1 MAHLRE
7 SPPGPRRMPGSPAG
21 LPRIPENRPRMP
33 LVPILTLGPATSS
46 PDMMAALL
54 GVAGAFRLNAS
65 HLVPESLARWLE
77 ALDRVFHSA
86 GHTVPVYVDL
96 QGAKMRI
103 GSYPDCR
110 FLPERVHLILGE
122 KSETPQTIPV
132 PHPAFFQ
139 AVRAGDLLTLN
150 DARVGLRV
158 LSTDDRACQ
167 AEVVRDG
174 PLSSHKGLNRRGHP
188 LPCPS
193 LSEGDR
199 RAVEVALD
207 HEFVRFAFSF
217 VHDGTEADLIRPRVG
232 GRVVAAKI
240 ELPEALDHLGGIA
253 DRFDELWLCRGD
265 LGAQA
270 GLAALGSLQE
280 TFVRRATGLGRPR
293 YLAGQVLEYMT
304 HFPQPT
310 RAEVVGLFQAERE
323 GFAGVVLSDE
333 TAVGRHPLEVARLLA
348 ELGFRASFSPP
359 CESAFEN
366 PAGR

>member
-1 MAHLRE
+1 
-7 SPPGPRRMPGSPAG
+7 
-21 LPRIPENRPRMP
+21 MP

-46 PDMMAALL
+46 PDMLADLL

-65 HLVPESLARWLE
+65 HLDPEGLGRWLE
-77 ALDRVFHSA
+77 ALSRLFDRA
-86 GHTVPVYVDL
+86 GRTVPVYVDL

-103 GSYPDCR
+103 GSFPQCQT
-110 FLPERVHLILGE
+110 LPERVRLFLGDRA
-122 KSETPQTIPV
+122 ETSQTIPV
-132 PHPAFFQ
+132 PHRAFFP
-139 AVRAGDLLTLN
+139 AVRPGDLLTLN
-150 DARVGLRV
+150 DARVCLRV
-158 LSTDDRACQ
+158 LRADDRACE
-167 AEVVRDG
+167 AEVLRNG
-174 PLSSHKGLNRRGHP
+174 PLSSHKGLNRRVHP
-188 LPCPS
+188 LPCPD

-199 RAVEVALD
+199 RAVQVALEHD
-207 HEFVRFAFSF
+207 FARFAFSF
-217 VHDGTEADLIRPRVG
+217 VHDGEEADLVRPLVG

-270 GLAALGSLQE
+270 GLAALGGLQE
-280 TFVRRATGLGRPR
+280 TFVDRVRGLGKPF

-310 RAEVVGLFQAERE
+310 RAEVVGLYQAERE

-333 TAVGRHPLEVARLLA
+333 TAVGRHPLQAANLLVD
-348 ELGFRASFSPP
+348 LGFQASFSAS

-366 PAGR
+366 SPGR